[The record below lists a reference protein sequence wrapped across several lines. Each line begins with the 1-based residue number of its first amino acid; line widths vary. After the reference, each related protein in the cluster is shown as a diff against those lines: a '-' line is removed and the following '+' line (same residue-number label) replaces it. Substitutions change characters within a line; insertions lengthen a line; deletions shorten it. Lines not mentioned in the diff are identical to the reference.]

1 MQNELTNIAQCDNIA
16 IRDIKEA
23 QILRKWLIELRNK
36 NGVTQSVMAEKL
48 GLSQSYYAQIETGER
63 QADMNLSTACKIS
76 DIFGIPLSQIRNY
89 EEALAENK

>member
-1 MQNELTNIAQCDNIA
+1 M
-16 IRDIKEA
+16 
-23 QILRKWLIELRNK
+23 RKWLIELRN
-36 NGVTQSVMAEKL
+36 NSGVTQSMMAKKL

-89 EEALAENK
+89 EEALAANK